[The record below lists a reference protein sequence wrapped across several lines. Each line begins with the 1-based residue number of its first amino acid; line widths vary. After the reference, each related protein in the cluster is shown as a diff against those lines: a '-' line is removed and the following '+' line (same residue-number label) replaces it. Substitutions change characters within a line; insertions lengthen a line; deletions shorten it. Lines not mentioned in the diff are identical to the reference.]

1 MTRSEALR
9 FITDFYRN
17 PNPGKDDMFLF
28 EEAELFL
35 INTYHNP
42 SDMNNLAFH
51 YLEQRRHD
59 LELKYLEMAAEYDYP
74 AAVEELGFVWYY
86 GQTGEVDYKKAYE
99 YFSAAASLDDDVVK
113 AWSEYKLADMYLN
126 GYYVQKDEA
135 KFRSMIEALYAWIVN
150 PGKLHSIYPSPELR
164 LPHCDVYLRLAR
176 IRAQDGKTE
185 EALKLLSDA
194 REILSEDI
202 RNNPAWWGNIEVM
215 DEIVSLQYELG
226 YEADRLDV
234 FDLFGLAKKE
244 CVIAFLYEDRRFLID
259 IVREDDGVSVKFDHK
274 WFRTVREFF
283 EKAEIDGERI
293 VYIYDELYDLEVSYE

>member
-17 PNPGKDDMFLF
+17 PNPGRDDMFLF

-99 YFSAAASLDDDVVK
+99 YYLKGSMPDNYGNDGSMWCK
-113 AWSEYKLADMYLN
+113 YKLADMYRF
-126 GYYVQKDEA
+126 GCYVDKDED
-135 KFRSMIEALYAWIVN
+135 K
-150 PGKLHSIYPSPELR
+150 
-164 LPHCDVYLRLAR
+164 
-176 IRAQDGKTE
+176 
-185 EALKLLSDA
+185 
-194 REILSEDI
+194 
-202 RNNPAWWGNIEVM
+202 
-215 DEIVSLQYELG
+215 
-226 YEADRLDV
+226 
-234 FDLFGLAKKE
+234 
-244 CVIAFLYEDRRFLID
+244 
-259 IVREDDGVSVKFDHK
+259 
-274 WFRTVREFF
+274 
-283 EKAEIDGERI
+283 
-293 VYIYDELYDLEVSYE
+293 

>member
-113 AWSEYKLADMYLN
+113 A
-126 GYYVQKDEA
+126 
-135 KFRSMIEALYAWIVN
+135 
-150 PGKLHSIYPSPELR
+150 YPSPELR